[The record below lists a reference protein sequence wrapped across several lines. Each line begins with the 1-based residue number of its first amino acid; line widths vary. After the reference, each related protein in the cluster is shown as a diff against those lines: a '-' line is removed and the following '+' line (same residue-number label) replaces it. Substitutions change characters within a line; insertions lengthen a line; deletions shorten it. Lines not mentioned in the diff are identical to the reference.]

1 MREIRKIILGLMTA
15 VLLFTPINVHAAAS
29 NIYIADDADIL
40 TDDDES
46 EVLEYLETLSSDTKY
61 VVATTS
67 ENSIDTT
74 DEKLFE
80 YYTAQYSNYDDGVA
94 FIIDMDERVIWM
106 SGYGKYEKS
115 ISDADATDIT
125 DNIYRY
131 ATKGDYKTCIIKAF
145 NQADTLTNK
154 GFILRPMRIIVSF
167 LLAII
172 IGFLFSF
179 FMAMSERSRV
189 KMDGKGAEILLA
201 GAAIAGTAAI
211 YDTRRVRRSQN
222 TSSGSHHGGGFSG
235 GGGGFSGG
243 GGHSGGGGGH
253 RF

>member
-1 MREIRKIILGLMTA
+1 M
-15 VLLFTPINVHAAAS
+15 F
-29 NIYIADDADIL
+29 
-40 TDDDES
+40 
-46 EVLEYLETLSSDTKY
+46 
-61 VVATTS
+61 S
-67 ENSIDTT
+67 EN
-74 DEKLFE
+74 
-80 YYTAQYSNYDDGVA
+80 
-94 FIIDMDERVIWM
+94 
-106 SGYGKYEKS
+106 
-115 ISDADATDIT
+115 ATDIT

-172 IGFLFSF
+172 IGFLVTF
-179 FMAMSERSRV
+179 FRAMLERSKV
-189 KMDGKGAEILLA
+189 KMDGKGAEILMA

-222 TSSGSHHGGGFSG
+222 SSSGGHSGGGFSGG

-243 GGHSGGGGGH
+243 GGHSGGGH
-253 RF
+253 SF

>member
-1 MREIRKIILGLMTA
+1 MREIKRFVLGLMA
-15 VLLFTPINVHAAAS
+15 AALLFTPVDVHAAAS

-40 TDDDES
+40 SDEDES
-46 EVLEYLETLSSDTKY
+46 EVLEYLETLNSNTKY

-67 ENSIDTT
+67 ESSMDTT
-74 DEKLFE
+74 DEKLFD
-80 YYTAQYSNYDDGVA
+80 YYTSQYSNYDDGVA

-106 SGYGKYEKS
+106 SGYGKYQRS
-115 ISDADATDIT
+115 ISSADATDIT

-131 ATKGDYKTCIIKAF
+131 ASKGDYKTCILKAF

-154 GFILRPMRIIVSF
+154 GFILRPMRIIVAF

-179 FMAMSERSRV
+179 FMAMSERSKV
-189 KMDGKGAEILLA
+189 KMDSKGSEILLA

-222 TSSGSHHGGGFSG
+222 SSSGGHSGGGFSRG
-235 GGGGFSGG
+235 GGGYSGG
-243 GGHSGGGGGH
+243 GGHSGGGH
-253 RF
+253 SF

>member
-1 MREIRKIILGLMTA
+1 MREIKRLVLGLMVVA
-15 VLLFTPINVHAAAS
+15 FLFTPVNVHAAAS

-40 TDDDES
+40 SDTEET
-46 EVLEYLETLSSDTKY
+46 EVLEYLETLNSDTKY

-67 ENSIDTT
+67 ESSADST
-74 DEKLFE
+74 DEKLFDF
-80 YYTAQYSNYDDGVA
+80 YTARYSNYDDGVA
-94 FIIDMDERVIWM
+94 FIIDMDERMIWM
-106 SGYGKYEKS
+106 SGYGKYQRS
-115 ISDADATDIT
+115 ISNADATDIT

-131 ATKGDYKTCIIKAF
+131 ASKGDYKTCIIKAF

-167 LLAII
+167 LIAII

-179 FMAMSERSRV
+179 FMAMSERSKV
-189 KMDGKGAEILLA
+189 KMDGKGAEILMA

-211 YDTRRVRRSQN
+211 YDTRKVRRSQN
-222 TSSGSHHGGGFSG
+222 NSSGGHSGGGFSG

-243 GGHSGGGGGH
+243 GGGHSGGGH
-253 RF
+253 SF

>member
-1 MREIRKIILGLMTA
+1 MREIKRLVFGLMVVA
-15 VLLFTPINVHAAAS
+15 FLFTPVNVHAAAS

-40 TDDDES
+40 SDTEET
-46 EVLEYLETLSSDTKY
+46 EVLEYLETLNSDTKY

-67 ENSIDTT
+67 ESSVKST
-74 DEKLFE
+74 DDKLFDF
-80 YYTAQYSNYDDGVA
+80 YTARYSNYDDGVA
-94 FIIDMDERVIWM
+94 FIIDMDERMIWM
-106 SGYGKYEKS
+106 SGYGKYQRS
-115 ISDADATDIT
+115 ISNADATDIT

-131 ATKGDYKTCIIKAF
+131 ASKGDYKTCIIKAF

-167 LLAII
+167 LIAII

-179 FMAMSERSRV
+179 FMAMSERSKV
-189 KMDGKGAEILLA
+189 KMDGKGAEILMA

-211 YDTRRVRRSQN
+211 YDTRKVRRSQN
-222 TSSGSHHGGGFSG
+222 NSSGGHSGGGFSG

-243 GGHSGGGGGH
+243 GGHSGGGH
-253 RF
+253 SF

>member
-1 MREIRKIILGLMTA
+1 MREIKRFVLGLMA
-15 VLLFTPINVHAAAS
+15 AALLFTPVDVHAAAS

-40 TDDDES
+40 SDEDES
-46 EVLEYLETLSSDTKY
+46 EVLEYLETLNSNTKY

-67 ENSIDTT
+67 ESSMDTT
-74 DEKLFE
+74 DEKLFD
-80 YYTAQYSNYDDGVA
+80 YYTSQYSNYDDGVA

-106 SGYGKYEKS
+106 SGYGKYQRS
-115 ISDADATDIT
+115 ISSADATDIT

-131 ATKGDYKTCIIKAF
+131 ASKGDYKTCILKAF

-154 GFILRPMRIIVSF
+154 GFILRPMRIIVAF

-179 FMAMSERSRV
+179 FMAMSERSKV
-189 KMDGKGAEILLA
+189 KMDSKGSEILLA

-222 TSSGSHHGGGFSG
+222 SSSGGHSGGGFSG
-235 GGGGFSGG
+235 GGGGYSGG
-243 GGHSGGGGGH
+243 GGHSGGGH
-253 RF
+253 SF